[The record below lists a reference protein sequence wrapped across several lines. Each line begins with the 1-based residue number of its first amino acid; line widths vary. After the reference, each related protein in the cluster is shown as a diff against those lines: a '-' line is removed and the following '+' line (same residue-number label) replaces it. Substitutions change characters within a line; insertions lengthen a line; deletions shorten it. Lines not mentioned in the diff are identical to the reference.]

1 MEIINIIAVLAL
13 AFIAGSVPFGLI
25 IVKLATGKDVRK
37 IESGRTG
44 GTNAMRAAG
53 LFAGIMTALL
63 DVLKGVA
70 SGWIV
75 GLFMP
80 ESTWLRVFAALMVVL
95 GHNYSIFL
103 IEKGQDGKLHF
114 KGGAGGAPTL
124 GGAIALWPFSW
135 WFILPASFLVYIGIG
150 YASVTTISI
159 AFFAMIIF
167 VYRALMGQASWIYTI
182 YGVIA
187 IVMVIW
193 ALRPNLE
200 RLRRGTERAV
210 GLRAYFQRKAFLKK
224 PIR

>member
-1 MEIINIIAVLAL
+1 MEIIKIIAALAL
-13 AFIAGSVPFGLI
+13 AFLAGSVPFGLI
-25 IVKLATGKDVRK
+25 VVKLANGKDVRM

-53 LFAGIMTALL
+53 LFAGVMTALL

-103 IEKGQDGKLHF
+103 IERDASGKLHF
-114 KGGAGGAPTL
+114 RGGAGGAPTL

-159 AFFAMIIF
+159 AFFAMVIF
-167 VYRALMGQASWIYTI
+167 IYRALIGQASWIYTI
-182 YGVIA
+182 YGAIA
-187 IVMVIW
+187 IIMVIW
-193 ALRPNLE
+193 SLRPNLE
-200 RLRRGTERAV
+200 RLRKGTERAV
-210 GLRAYFQRKAFLKK
+210 GLRAYFQKKAFHKK
-224 PIR
+224 PSL